1 MNAAGSNHRMSRF
14 VTGAMS
20 EMLPKCSA
28 VSGTV
33 NTMAPTELA
42 VVALKKARIF
52 RRGRESFTSAG
63 SRRASSARY
72 SAPETQNRP
81 AMDANES
88 CRLMLAAA
96 NGLTASN
103 MANAVSSDVG
113 GSFSRPSS
121 GAKSTSAVMNAAR
134 STDGLHPAMTTNTTI
149 IGRPMMAVT
158 RRLPVNRR
166 KKPSRNARCN
176 PETATVCMM
185 PVVLS
190 GMSRSCA

>member
-1 MNAAGSNHRMSRF
+1 MNAAGSSHKMSRF

-20 EMLPKCSA
+20 EILPKCSA

-42 VVALKKARIF
+42 IVALKKARIF
-52 RRGRESFTSAG
+52 RRGRESFVSVG
-63 SRRASSARY
+63 SSRASSVRC

-96 NGLTASN
+96 NGLAANN
-103 MANAVSSDVG
+103 MASAVSSDVG

-121 GAKSTSAVMNAAR
+121 GAKSSSAVINAAR

-149 IGRPMMAVT
+149 SGRPMMAVV

-166 KKPSRNARCN
+166 KKPSRNARCR

>member
-1 MNAAGSNHRMSRF
+1 
-14 VTGAMS
+14 
-20 EMLPKCSA
+20 
-28 VSGTV
+28 
-33 NTMAPTELA
+33 
-42 VVALKKARIF
+42 
-52 RRGRESFTSAG
+52 
-63 SRRASSARY
+63 
-72 SAPETQNRP
+72 
-81 AMDANES
+81 
-88 CRLMLAAA
+88 MLAAA
-96 NGLTASN
+96 NGLAASN

-149 IGRPMMAVT
+149 IGRPMMAVM

-166 KKPSRNARCN
+166 KKPSRNARCK
-176 PETATVCMM
+176 PETATVCMI

>member
-1 MNAAGSNHRMSRF
+1 MNAAGSSHRMSRF

-88 CRLMLAAA
+88 CRLILAAA
-96 NGLTASN
+96 NGLAVSN

-121 GAKSTSAVMNAAR
+121 GAKSTAYDVVKAYADAKVGKFTSAEAVAGCPSAGRSSIFAALKKLTDEGYLTRLKSGR
-134 STDGLHPAMTTNTTI
+134 SVAYVRSQALSVGTI
-149 IGRPMMAVT
+149 F
-158 RRLPVNRR
+158 
-166 KKPSRNARCN
+166 
-176 PETATVCMM
+176 
-185 PVVLS
+185 
-190 GMSRSCA
+190 

>member
-1 MNAAGSNHRMSRF
+1 MNAAGSSHRMSRF

-52 RRGRESFTSAG
+52 RRGRENFTSAG

-96 NGLTASN
+96 NGLAASN

-149 IGRPMMAVT
+149 IGRPMMAVM

-166 KKPSRNARCN
+166 KKPSRNARCK
-176 PETATVCMM
+176 PETATVCMI

>member
-1 MNAAGSNHRMSRF
+1 
-14 VTGAMS
+14 
-20 EMLPKCSA
+20 
-28 VSGTV
+28 
-33 NTMAPTELA
+33 
-42 VVALKKARIF
+42 
-52 RRGRESFTSAG
+52 
-63 SRRASSARY
+63 
-72 SAPETQNRP
+72 
-81 AMDANES
+81 MDANES
-88 CRLMLAAA
+88 CRLILAAA
-96 NGLTASN
+96 NGLAVSN

-149 IGRPMMAVT
+149 IGRPMMAVM

-166 KKPSRNARCN
+166 KKPSRNARCK
-176 PETATVCMM
+176 PETATVCMI

>member
-1 MNAAGSNHRMSRF
+1 MNAAGSSHRMSRF

-52 RRGRESFTSAG
+52 RRGCESFTSAG

-96 NGLTASN
+96 NGLAASN

-149 IGRPMMAVT
+149 IGRPMMAVM

-166 KKPSRNARCN
+166 KKPSRNARCK
-176 PETATVCMM
+176 PETATVCMI